1 MVPGPWAP
9 WSREGSAPWISAVG
23 GRGVLSLLPLE
34 LPCTLG
40 LHSAPGGGGG
50 PARPAAVLELCL
62 KTGNTGRVTFP
73 SAAAHLVA
81 YLGGGGAARGEG
93 RRC

>member
-9 WSREGSAPWISAVG
+9 WLGEGGAPGISAVG
-23 GRGVLSLLPLE
+23 GRGVLSLLPSE

-40 LHSAPGGGGG
+40 LHSATRVACPACGYSRTLLENWKYWTCDISLCCSPFGG
-50 PARPAAVLELCL
+50 L
-62 KTGNTGRVTFP
+62 F
-73 SAAAHLVA
+73 
-81 YLGGGGAARGEG
+81 GGGAARGEG

>member
-40 LHSAPGGGGG
+40 LHSAP
-50 PARPAAVLELCL
+50 
-62 KTGNTGRVTFP
+62 
-73 SAAAHLVA
+73 
-81 YLGGGGAARGEG
+81 RGEG
-93 RRC
+93 GGLPGLRLF